1 MEILDYIER
10 SNAAASRDEALVLF
24 RQAVG
29 QYGFDRV
36 QYHSTRA
43 MLEGEEDSSS
53 VVLTNY
59 PNEWLDR
66 YASQR
71 WDRFDPVV
79 RYGIVAPRPFCWDTL
94 GDRMPL
100 SKQQKTLMGG
110 AEEAGLRDG
119 VGIPLHG
126 PRGESSGVGLA
137 SSTGHTEAARHLSVL
152 NALVHQFHL
161 NYWSFDEPSSRDE
174 IAVSLTAREREVLH
188 WCAQG
193 KSNWTI
199 GEIIGISEH
208 GVEFHVRNIL
218 KKLDVDS
225 RITAVVKAL
234 HLGLILP

>member
-1 MEILDYIER
+1 MEILEYIER
-10 SNAAASRDEALVLF
+10 SNAAQSRDEALVLF

-36 QYHSTRA
+36 MYHSTRA
-43 MLEGEEDSSS
+43 VGEGEEEGSS

-59 PNEWLDR
+59 SNDWLSQ
-66 YASQR
+66 YAANR
-71 WDRFDPVV
+71 WDKFDPVV
-79 RYGIVAPRPFCWDTL
+79 HYGIVAPRPFCWDGLPKHMHMT
-94 GDRMPL
+94 
-100 SKQQKTLMGG
+100 KQQRNLMEG
-110 AEEAGLRDG
+110 AKDAGLIDG

-137 SSTGHTEAARHLSVL
+137 SSVGDTDAPRHLGVL

-161 NYWSFDEPSSRDE
+161 NYWSFEEPGSRDQ

-208 GVEFHVRNIL
+208 GVEFHVRNML